1 MSNVTLRN
9 VCKFVTLRNVTAH
22 ARGSQLGRVSQGRR
36 TTSQR
41 ANDYTGAR
49 TVVRSWRARRRAV
62 AAARGRTCTC
72 AFLVIQFRNDVVHY
86 DLFWRR
92 NEKRVR
98 DSSRT
103 EASTVPVRWMA
114 LSCLCGIE
122 TSDSRAFRVDA
133 YISCG
138 GLW

>member
-1 MSNVTLRN
+1 MARARQDLR
-9 VCKFVTLRNVTAH
+9 VRIPSYTK
-22 ARGSQLGRVSQGRR
+22 
-36 TTSQR
+36 TTS
-41 ANDYTGAR
+41 
-49 TVVRSWRARRRAV
+49 
-62 AAARGRTCTC
+62 
-72 AFLVIQFRNDVVHY
+72 FRNDVVHY

-114 LSCLCGIE
+114 LFCSCGIE